1 MMMGQRTRRLTLI
14 GAGSAAKALD
24 QPTGEWPGD

>member
-1 MMMGQRTRRLTLI
+1 MMMRHRTRRLTLI
-14 GAGSAAKALD
+14 GAGSAAKAFD